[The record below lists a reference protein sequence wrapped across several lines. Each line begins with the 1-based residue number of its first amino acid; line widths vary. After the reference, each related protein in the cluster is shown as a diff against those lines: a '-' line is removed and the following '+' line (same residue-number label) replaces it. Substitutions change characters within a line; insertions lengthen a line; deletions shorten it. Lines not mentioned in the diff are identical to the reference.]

1 MENKKRLF
9 IDKVTEDFDPSRDLT
24 LGPWCLK
31 EKYSIQKIYDFKI
44 KNIYL
49 ENELTNDINSFILVE
64 QQHKRL
70 LKEISFF
77 LKTLLKESKLL
88 IFIIIC

>member
-31 EKYSIQKIYDFKI
+31 EKYSIQKIMILKLKI
-44 KNIYL
+44 SI
-49 ENELTNDINSFILVE
+49 
-64 QQHKRL
+64 
-70 LKEISFF
+70 
-77 LKTLLKESKLL
+77 
-88 IFIIIC
+88 

>member
-31 EKYSIQKIYDFKI
+31 EKYSIQKFMILKLKI
-44 KNIYL
+44 SI
-49 ENELTNDINSFILVE
+49 
-64 QQHKRL
+64 
-70 LKEISFF
+70 
-77 LKTLLKESKLL
+77 
-88 IFIIIC
+88 

>member
-24 LGPWCLK
+24 LGPCLK

-44 KNIYL
+44 KYL
-49 ENELTNDINSFILVE
+49 FR
-64 QQHKRL
+64 K
-70 LKEISFF
+70 
-77 LKTLLKESKLL
+77 
-88 IFIIIC
+88 